1 MHRYNSSLNMNDTAF
16 KLERDLY
23 QKLSSVVQQPRE
35 TVEVSHIIKKEDK
48 PVYCADLFL
57 KNGCKALKM
66 KGPAVIEVKKNP
78 LFDTVSQQQK
88 AFDRIK
94 PCGIKTFILAVG
106 ELNGYVSP
114 IKKDGFEVVK
124 FGDFY
129 NNIQKIS

>member
-1 MHRYNSSLNMNDTAF
+1 MDFTAF

-23 QKLSSVVQQPRE
+23 QKLSTVVQQPRE
-35 TVEVSHIIKKEDK
+35 TVELSHIIKKENK

-94 PCGIKTFILAVG
+94 PCGIKTFILAVD
-106 ELNGYVSP
+106 ELNGYVKLT
-114 IKKDGFEVVK
+114 KKGEFKVVK
-124 FGDFY
+124 LEDFCSKIK
-129 NNIQKIS
+129 NISAVDNVN